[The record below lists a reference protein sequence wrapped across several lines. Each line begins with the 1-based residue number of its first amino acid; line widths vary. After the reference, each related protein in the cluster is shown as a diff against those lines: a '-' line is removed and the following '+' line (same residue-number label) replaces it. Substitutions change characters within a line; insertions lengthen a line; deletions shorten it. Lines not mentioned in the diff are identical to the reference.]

1 MWFPVQVALI
11 SAITAAVV
19 TVVVEYAVKPRL
31 EVRKDRVV
39 SVAKMTQEL
48 RVHLLRVVNDAK
60 YLPLRKTDSNLQH
73 FHGELLGCEH
83 KARVIAAQ
91 RRQHDQIHQVLSAL
105 SSARHRLELLL
116 DSSRKPYS
124 DEVLQQIVYGLYGAA
139 GRYFFRRDAHMDK
152 WVRRERGRYAQS
164 IQDRGRRMIG

>member
-1 MWFPVQVALI
+1 MWLPVQIALI

-31 EVRKDRVV
+31 EARKDRVV

-48 RVHLLRVVNDAK
+48 RVHLLRVVSDAE
-60 YLPLRKTDSNLQH
+60 YLPLRKTHSNLRY

-91 RRQHDQIHQVLSAL
+91 RRRHDRIHQVLSAL

-124 DEVLQQIVYGLYGAA
+124 DEALQEIVYGFYFAA
-139 GRYFFRRDAHMDK
+139 ARFFFRRETRVDK
-152 WVRRERGRYAQS
+152 WVRRERRRYAES
-164 IQDRGRRMIG
+164 IDRGRRMIG